1 MIKREEL
8 KKAYA
13 NWQKEQNFT
22 MFATLKF
29 VDGYELNGNVLE
41 KRMRYFCNKWDRKVK
56 GHFAVKKGKRLQ
68 KFTYVEL
75 GKSRQNKHVHIF
87 TKGNTLKETKDIF
100 YKANEIWQTV
110 DMASSF
116 ELVVIDNN
124 EGINGYCT
132 KELDTIDTDLLL
144 LSCTHL

>member
-29 VDGYELNGNVLE
+29 VDGYELNDNVLE
-41 KRMRYFCNKWDRKVK
+41 KRMRYFCNKLDRKVK

-68 KFTYVEL
+68 KFT
-75 GKSRQNKHVHIF
+75 I
-87 TKGNTLKETKDIF
+87 
-100 YKANEIWQTV
+100 
-110 DMASSF
+110 
-116 ELVVIDNN
+116 
-124 EGINGYCT
+124 
-132 KELDTIDTDLLL
+132 
-144 LSCTHL
+144 